1 MTGKRVSTKK
11 YRSTWRRIVRRALQS
26 SLLQL
31 WLKSNVT
38 IGVSGLDNVSK
49 LPPNEA
55 FIIMANHQSH
65 LDTPLVVGT
74 LPAKIA
80 SRLAIGAASD
90 YFFKNYL
97 QSKPTRMLFNTY
109 PIERGSNKKHQG
121 LSNQLVADGVPI
133 LVFPEGTRSRTG
145 ELGEFH
151 TGLARIALENKVSIL
166 PVAMIGNGRAWPV
179 GRSKPITG
187 KPKIVI
193 NYLPIITP
201 TEKDTPES
209 LTKKVRQIISR
220 HMS

>member
-1 MTGKRVSTKK
+1 M
-11 YRSTWRRIVRRALQS
+11 IRRALQLG
-26 SLLQL
+26 LLRP

-49 LPPNEA
+49 LLPNEA

-97 QSKPTRMLFNTY
+97 QSKPTCMLFNTY

-121 LSNQLVADGVPI
+121 LSNQLVTDGVPI

-179 GRSKPITG
+179 GRSKPIAG
-187 KPKIVI
+187 KPKVVI

>member
-11 YRSTWRRIVRRALQS
+11 YRSTWRRMIRRALQLG
-26 SLLQL
+26 LLRP
-31 WLKSNVT
+31 WLKSNVA
-38 IGVSGLDNVSK
+38 IEVDGLDNVLK
-49 LPPNEA
+49 LSPNEA

-74 LPAKIA
+74 LPVKIA

-109 PIERGSNKKHQG
+109 PIERGNYKKHQG
-121 LSNQLVADGVPI
+121 LSNKLVADGVPI

-151 TGLARIALENKVSIL
+151 TGLARIALENKVPIL
-166 PVAMIGNGRAWPV
+166 PVAMVGNGRAWPV
-179 GRSKPITG
+179 GKSKPIAG
-187 KPKIVI
+187 KPKVAI
-193 NYLPIITP
+193 NYLPIIAP
-201 TEKDTPES
+201 TEEDTPEL

-220 HMS
+220 HIS